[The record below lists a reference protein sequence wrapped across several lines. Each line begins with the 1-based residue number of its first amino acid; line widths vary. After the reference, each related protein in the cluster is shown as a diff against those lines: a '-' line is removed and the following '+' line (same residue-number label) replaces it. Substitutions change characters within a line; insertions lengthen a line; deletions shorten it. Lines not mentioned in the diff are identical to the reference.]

1 MNLSFRGPLSSL
13 IRTLLAGAI
22 VAAGTGL
29 AACSGAVGSGN
40 APQRAEIAAPGT
52 LRQIDTLRMYQCLT
66 SAVSALVFF
75 TDNSVGDFTG
85 RVKWSSSNPGAV
97 MVSNGDVPIKGTSSF
112 YAPGT
117 LVPAGPG
124 NAIVTADY
132 FGIVSQ
138 LAVSVGTPQDIT
150 VKGVLEGNYIPLNRY
165 NLNSTDATTGFSMGS
180 GTSLQLA
187 VTGILDGVETDIT
200 RFANLGF
207 QVANDNVATISTAS
221 PTLLAVNPG
230 GPMVP
235 VASFAPCDLTNI
247 TDQSKAIPFTVQHVQ
262 SISLLPEF
270 LQADTTQ
277 PVSSTN
283 PLPAL
288 IVGNSEKFVVA
299 GNLANGDVQDITAQS
314 TLTLQPTGSTAA
326 AFTSNI
332 LNALAPGGIFISATF
347 AGANAGLTA
356 PSIAITTRTVQ
367 LSAITVCWTDQFTQ
381 IQACPTTQPIA
392 SVTAGSL
399 TPVQFHAIG
408 TFNGVQPGPGGTEV
422 PIVQEVT
429 RQTTWSSSNP
439 SIASI
444 NTASLTIGQVL
455 GISQGSVTIEAL
467 NSNASNVPQKFAQ
480 VVVNPIL
487 QTQ

>member
-22 VAAGTGL
+22 VAVGTGL

-40 APQRAEIAAPGT
+40 APQRAEITVPGT
-52 LRQIDTLRMYQCLT
+52 VNQLSTLRMYQCLT
-66 SAVSALVFF
+66 SAISAVVFF
-75 TDNSVGDFTG
+75 TDNSVGDFTA

-97 MVSNGDVPIKGTSSF
+97 MVSNGDIPVRDGSGF
-112 YAPGT
+112 YAAGT
-117 LVPAGPG
+117 LVPAGTG
-124 NAIVTADY
+124 NAIITADY

-138 LAVSVGTPQDIT
+138 MAVSVGTPLDIT
-150 VKGVLEGNYIPLNRY
+150 VKGILEGNYIPLNRY

-187 VTGILDGVETDIT
+187 VTAVLDGVETDVT
-200 RFANLGF
+200 RFATLGF
-207 QVANDNVATISTAS
+207 QVANDNVATISVAS

-235 VASFAPCDLTNI
+235 TASFGPCNLTNI

-270 LQADTTQ
+270 LQADPTL
-277 PVSSTN
+277 PVSSSN

-314 TLTLQPTGSTAA
+314 TLTLQPTGSSAA

-356 PSIAITTRTVQ
+356 PSVAITTRTVQ
-367 LSAITVCWTDQFTQ
+367 LSAITICWTDQFTQ
-381 IQACPTTQPIA
+381 IQACPASQPIA
-392 SVTAGSL
+392 NVTAGSL
-399 TPVQFHAIG
+399 TPVQYHAIG

-429 RQTTWSSSNP
+429 RQTTWSTSNAGVATI
-439 SIASI
+439 S
-444 NTASLTIGQVL
+444 TAPLTIGQVL
-455 GISQGSVTIEAL
+455 GLSQGSVTIEAF
-467 NSNASNVPQKFAQ
+467 NGNAGNVPQKFAQ
-480 VVVNPIL
+480 VVVNPVL